1 MMQNLF
7 QILMLNG
14 LHFDTSGR
22 VDFTTLN
29 GDIKLFLAVQNLF
42 QILML
47 NELRFDTSGRVDFTT
62 LNGDIKLF
70 LAVITLV
77 KQHFITTK

>member
-1 MMQNLF
+1 MCRHISQLANDIKVAMTYGGDVMIQSRF

-29 GDIKLFLAVQNLF
+29 GDIKLFL
-42 QILML
+42 
-47 NELRFDTSGRVDFTT
+47 E
-62 LNGDIKLF
+62 
-70 LAVITLV
+70 VITLV
-77 KQHFITTK
+77 QTISELPNDIKVQPNDLCW